1 MAEVFVTAS
10 GDASPTLSPAFSAT
24 PVGGIASTD
33 IETHETHSVR
43 SSINNDDVIAPNNAE
58 YPTIPTSNDIETQSV
73 RSSINNNGVGVPNDD
88 VDPIE
93 PVILPPPTIPF
104 KASKSL
110 RNNIILCHLPLVS
123 CDCMKKHKKKK
134 ILGMFIAS

>member
-1 MAEVFVTAS
+1 MSRSPSFTL
-10 GDASPTLSPAFSAT
+10 SPTLSPALSAT
-24 PVGGIASTD
+24 PVGRIAST
-33 IETHETHSVR
+33 
-43 SSINNDDVIAPNNAE
+43 
-58 YPTIPTSNDIETQSV
+58 DIETQSV
-73 RSSINNNGVGVPNDD
+73 RSSINNNGVDAPNV

-110 RNNIILCHLPLVS
+110 RNDSILCHLPLVY

-134 ILGMFIAS
+134 ILGMLIAS